1 MNTARIRIGVGLLLL
16 AVALA
21 IHGGKSP
28 ASPQDPSNPA
38 PVVAPVV
45 VHATSATYVYEKD
58 ATAVPSEVMS
68 GLNRLNRER
77 KIVATLFEQD
87 STDGDAQVPDQ
98 YKIPVA
104 KAKEA
109 GLPALVVLAGDKVLA
124 VVKDPKTEK
133 QVWEAAP

>member
-1 MNTARIRIGVGLLLL
+1 M
-16 AVALA
+16 
-21 IHGGKSP
+21 
-28 ASPQDPSNPA
+28 
-38 PVVAPVV
+38 PVV

-109 GLPALVVLAGDKVLA
+109 GLRALVVLAGDSVLA

-133 QVWEAAP
+133 QVVEAAP

>member
-1 MNTARIRIGVGLLLL
+1 MSQFTNRVRIGVGLLLL

-21 IHGGKSP
+21 MYGGVDLP
-28 ASPQDPSNPA
+28 IINPPA
-38 PVVAPVV
+38 PALQV
-45 VHATSATYVYEKD
+45 TSATYVYEKD

-109 GLPALVVLAGDKVLA
+109 GLPALVVLAGDSVLA